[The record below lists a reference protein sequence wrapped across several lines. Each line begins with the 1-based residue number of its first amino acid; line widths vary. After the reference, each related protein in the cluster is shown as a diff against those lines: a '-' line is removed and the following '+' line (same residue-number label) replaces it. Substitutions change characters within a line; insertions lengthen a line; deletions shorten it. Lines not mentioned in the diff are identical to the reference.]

1 MSGSLT
7 ARRARHTISHMT
19 EPAALGLLLAAGAGS
34 RMGRPKALVTGHD
47 GRPWLHT
54 AIDALRD
61 GGCDHVLIVL
71 GAEAERAERLIAQM
85 AVSTVVA
92 QDWQQGMSASLRT
105 GLVEALGRSGDFG
118 AVVISLVDLPDV
130 DSRVVARVIAKV
142 GIEPSALGRAVYD
155 GTPGHPVVIG
165 MDHID
170 GVLETIEGD
179 QGARHYLR
187 ETGLT
192 LVECSD
198 LATGADVDSR

>member
-1 MSGSLT
+1 
-7 ARRARHTISHMT
+7 
-19 EPAALGLLLAAGAGS
+19 
-34 RMGRPKALVTGHD
+34 MGRPKALVTGDD

-61 GGCDHVLIVL
+61 GGCDHVLVVL
-71 GAEAERAERLIAQM
+71 GAQAERAEHLIAQL

-92 QDWQQGMSASLRT
+92 TDWDQGMSASLRA
-105 GLVEALGRSGDFG
+105 GLIAARDHAGEFG

-130 DSRVVARVIAKV
+130 DSRVVARVIDKV
-142 GIEPSALGRAVYD
+142 GTEPSALGRAVYD
-155 GTPGHPVVIG
+155 DTPGHPVVIG
-165 MDHID
+165 MGHIP
-170 GVLETIEGD
+170 GVLETIDGD

>member
-1 MSGSLT
+1 
-7 ARRARHTISHMT
+7 
-19 EPAALGLLLAAGAGS
+19 
-34 RMGRPKALVTGHD
+34 MGRPKALVTGAD

-61 GGCDHVLIVL
+61 GGCDHVLVVL
-71 GAEAERAERLIAQM
+71 GAEVQRARQLIADM

-92 QDWQQGMSASLRT
+92 EDWEQGMSASLRA
-105 GLVEALGRSGDFG
+105 GLSAARRREADFG

-130 DSRVVARVIAKV
+130 DSRVVARVLHKV
-142 GIEPSALGRAVYD
+142 GTEPSALGRAVYD
-155 GTPGHPVVIG
+155 GAPGHPVIIG
-165 MDHID
+165 VDHIV
-170 GVLETIEGD
+170 GVLETADGD
-179 QGARHYLR
+179 RGARRYLR